1 MKRRGVEIA
10 LPRQTLP
17 QSSAGPTTLR
27 ERIGLFDGL
36 TVTALIGP
44 APSAGGAPAA
54 VSLTVDAVV
63 YAVPLRLRY

>member
-1 MKRRGVEIA
+1 VQSWLRRERYKLA
-10 LPRQTLP
+10 
-17 QSSAGPTTLR
+17 AGPTTLR

-44 APSAGGAPAA
+44 VPSAGGAPAALA